1 MYIREYLYIQGG
13 KQGFDRKIFS
23 AHALHHYMK
32 SRIIIQH
39 YAILSGIVMGKQAVF
54 TKTQAVNIIYIL
66 RKNFKQISFIYWN
79 DFNFFSAG
87 IVA

>member
-1 MYIREYLYIQGG
+1 MICFPCRYRGKYLYFRTGFAVYIREYLYIQGG

-39 YAILSGIVMGKQAVF
+39 YAILSGISMGKQAVF
-54 TKTQAVNIIYIL
+54 IKT
-66 RKNFKQISFIYWN
+66 
-79 DFNFFSAG
+79 
-87 IVA
+87 